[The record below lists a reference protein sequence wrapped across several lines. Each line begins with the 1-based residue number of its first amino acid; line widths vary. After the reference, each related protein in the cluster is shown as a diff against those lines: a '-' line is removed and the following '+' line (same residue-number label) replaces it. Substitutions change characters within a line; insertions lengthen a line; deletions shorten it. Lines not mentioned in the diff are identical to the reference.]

1 MVSKLDAAI
10 ALATKGFEVFP
21 IKAGAKFPPLVK
33 DWPNKATGSPQLFG
47 PWWEQHPDANIG
59 IHTKGMIVI
68 DVDVNKGGDDSLALL
83 EMTYDLPKTLT
94 TRTPTG
100 GRHLYYRS
108 AVAVP
113 NGVDTLGAGLDVRS
127 DRGYVVAPGSEVDAG
142 RYRFEQDCPVADAP
156 EWLVQ
161 KLGTI
166 TPKTSTTSE
175 PVQDAPV
182 DVVERAREWLAKQ
195 PGAIEGEG
203 GDAQTFKVIC
213 ALRDLGPSA
222 EQAGE
227 LLSEWNDRCSPPWS
241 LDELGDKIANA
252 YTYAQNEAGVRA
264 AMPDDFPVVDTSSE
278 PVQKTRKTIQVARLS
293 QFANQESKGAGYLVK
308 GLLQKASHVIAYG
321 PPGGGKTFAL
331 LDLAYHVAAGK
342 EWMGHKVHGGSVLY
356 LPFEGGGGLVKRAQA
371 LRQKYGNADV
381 PFFIASAGFN
391 LREQAGRKELGT
403 LLAEIPQPCVMIVID
418 TLARAL
424 SMSGGDEN
432 SAQDVGQLNSA
443 IAALIESTGACVVL
457 VHHSGKNQN
466 AGARGSSALLGAI
479 DTELVIS
486 DGQIAVSKQRDVEIG
501 APIGFKLVPVVV
513 GVDSDGD
520 EMTSCVVEPDAVGT
534 GPTGRLAG
542 HAKRG
547 FDVLCQLRPDNTSI
561 SDIEWKEAC
570 LEFLPARKASFYDM
584 KNVLMKKRYIVI
596 DNEGLVTRRME

>member
-1 MVSKLDAAI
+1 VTATKLDAAI
-10 ALATKGFEVFP
+10 ALAAKGFEVFP

-33 DWPNKATGSPQLFG
+33 DWPNKASNIVQFFG
-47 PWWEQHPDANIG
+47 PWWDKNPDANIG
-59 IHTKGMIVI
+59 IHAKGMIVI

-83 EMTYDLPKTLT
+83 EMTYGLPSTLT
-94 TRTPTG
+94 TLTPTG
-100 GRHLYYRS
+100 GRHLFFKH
-108 AVAVP
+108 
-113 NGVDTLGAGLDVRS
+113 DTPVGNSVGSLGRGLDIRS
-127 DRGYVVAPGSEVDAG
+127 QSGYVLAPGSQVDAG
-142 RYRFEQDCPVADAP
+142 TYRFDKDIPIADAP
-156 EWLVQ
+156 DWLVL
-161 KLGTI
+161 KLGAVVH
-166 TPKTSTTSE
+166 KTSTSTTD
-175 PVQDAPV
+175 VQDAPV
-182 DVVERAREWLAKQ
+182 DVVARAREWLAKQ
-195 PGAIEGEG
+195 PGAVEGEG

-227 LLSEWNDRCSPPWS
+227 LLAEWNDRCSPPWTPN
-241 LDELGDKIANA
+241 ELGVRVGNA
-252 YTYAQNEAGVRA
+252 YRYAQNDAGARA
-264 AMPDDFPVVDTSSE
+264 AMPDDFPVMDV
-278 PVQKTRKTIQVARLS
+278 PPAPPRKPTKVARLS
-293 QFANQESKGAGYLVK
+293 QFANSENRGPGYLVK

-371 LRQKYGNADV
+371 LRQKYGHEDV
-381 PFFIASAGFN
+381 PFFVAPSSIN
-391 LREQAGRKELGT
+391 LRDQAGRKELGA

-486 DGQIAVSKQRDVEIG
+486 DGQIAVSKQRDVELG
-501 APIGFKLVPVVV
+501 APIGFKLAPVVV
-513 GVDSDGD
+513 GLDSDGD
-520 EMTSCVVEPDAVGT
+520 EMTSCVVEPSAVSA
-534 GPTGRLAG
+534 GPNGRLSG

-547 FDVLCQLRPDNTSI
+547 FEVLCHLRPDNTSI
-561 SDIEWKEAC
+561 SDIEWREAC
-570 LEFLPARKASFYDM
+570 LEFLPARKASFWDM
-584 KNVLMKKRYIVI
+584 KNVLMKKRYVVV
-596 DNEGLVTRRME
+596 DNEGLITRRME

>member
-1 MVSKLDAAI
+1 MTTKLDAAL
-10 ALATKGFEVFP
+10 ALAAKGFEIFP

-33 DWPNKATGSPQLFG
+33 DWPNKATNLGFAVG
-47 PWWEQHPDANIG
+47 EWWTDFWPEANIG
-59 IHTKGMIVI
+59 IHCKGMIVI
-68 DVDVNKGGDDSLALL
+68 DVDPAKGGDDSLALL
-83 EMTYDLPKTLT
+83 EMTYGLPETLT

-100 GRHLYYRS
+100 GRHLYYRTP
-108 AVAVP
+108 VAVP
-113 NGVDTLGAGLDVRS
+113 NGVDSLGAGLDVRS
-127 DRGYVVAPGSEVDAG
+127 ERGYVVAPGSEVEAG
-142 RYRFEQDCPVADAP
+142 RYRFESDTDIADAP
-156 EWLVQ
+156 DWLVL

-166 TPKTSTTSE
+166 VPKTSTSTVD
-175 PVQDAPV
+175 VQDAPV
-182 DVVERAREWLAKQ
+182 GVVERAREWLAKQ

-227 LLSEWNDRCSPPWS
+227 LLAEWNNRCSPPWS
-241 LDELGDKIANA
+241 INELADKIGNA

-264 AMPDDFPVVDTSSE
+264 AMPDDFPYISTSDES
-278 PVQKTRKTIQVARLS
+278 VRKTRKPIHVARLS
-293 QFANQESKGAGYLVK
+293 QFANSENRGPGYLAK
-308 GLLQKASHVIAYG
+308 GLLQKASYAIAYG
-321 PPGGGKTFAL
+321 PPGGGKTFTL
-331 LDLAYHVAAGK
+331 LDLAYHIAAGK
-342 EWMGHKVHGGSVLY
+342 DWMGHKVHGGTVLY

-371 LRQKYGNADV
+371 LRQKYGQEDV
-381 PFFIASAGFN
+381 PFFIAPASFN
-391 LREQAGRKELGT
+391 LRELAGRQV
-403 LLAEIPQPCVMIVID
+403 LASIIADLPEKPVLIVID

-424 SMSGGDEN
+424 MGGDEN
-432 SAQDVGQLNSA
+432 SAQDVGAFNSA
-443 IAALIESTGACVVL
+443 VAALIESTGACVL
-457 VHHSGKNQN
+457 IVHHSGKNQN

-479 DTELVIS
+479 DTELQIS
-486 DGQIAVSKQRDVEIG
+486 DNRVTASKQRDVEIG

-513 GVDSDGD
+513 GLDSDGD

-547 FDVLCQLRPDNTSI
+547 FEVLCQLRPDNTSI

-584 KNVLMKKRYIVI
+584 KHVLLKKRYIVV

>member
-1 MVSKLDAAI
+1 MTASKLDAAI
-10 ALATKGFEVFP
+10 ALAAKGFEVFP

-33 DWPNKATGSPQLFG
+33 DWPNKASNIVQFFG
-47 PWWEQHPDANIG
+47 PWWDKNPDANIG
-59 IHTKGMIVI
+59 IHAKGMIVI

-83 EMTYDLPKTLT
+83 EMTYGLPETLT

-113 NGVDTLGAGLDVRS
+113 NGVDSLGAGLDVRS
-127 DRGYVVAPGSEVDAG
+127 ERGYVVAPGSEVEAG

-182 DVVERAREWLAKQ
+182 DVVERAQEWLAKQ
-195 PGAIEGEG
+195 PGAVEGEG

-227 LLSEWNDRCSPPWS
+227 LLAEWNERCSPPWS
-241 LDELGDKIANA
+241 LDELGDKITNA
-252 YTYAQNEAGVRA
+252 YTYAQNDAGARA
-264 AMPDDFPVVDTSSE
+264 AMPDDFPVVDV
-278 PVQKTRKTIQVARLS
+278 PPAPPRKPTKVTRLS
-293 QFANQESKGAGYLVK
+293 QFANQESKGAGYLAK
-308 GLLQKASHVIAYG
+308 GLLQKASYAIAYG
-321 PPGGGKTFAL
+321 PPGGGKTFTL
-331 LDLAYHVAAGK
+331 LDLAYHIAAGK
-342 EWMGHKVHGGSVLY
+342 EWMGHKVHGGPVLY
-356 LPFEGGGGLVKRAQA
+356 LPFEGGGGLIKRAQA
-371 LRQKYGNADV
+371 LRQKYGQEDV
-381 PFFIASAGFN
+381 PFFIAPASFN
-391 LREQAGRKELGT
+391 LREQTGRKELGAVIAD
-403 LLAEIPQPCVMIVID
+403 LPEKPVLIVID

-424 SMSGGDEN
+424 MGGDEN
-432 SAQDVGQLNSA
+432 SAQDVGAFNSA
-443 IAALIESTGACVVL
+443 VAALIESTGACVL
-457 VHHSGKNQN
+457 IVHHSGKNQN

-479 DTELVIS
+479 DTELQIS
-486 DGQIAVSKQRDVEIG
+486 DNRVTASKQRDVEIG

-513 GVDSDGD
+513 GVDPDGD

>member
-1 MVSKLDAAI
+1 MANKLDAAI
-10 ALATKGFEVFP
+10 ALAAKGFEVFP
-21 IKAGAKFPPLVK
+21 IKPGAKFPPLIK

-47 PWWEQHPDANIG
+47 PWWDQWPDANIG
-59 IHTKGMIVI
+59 IHTKGLVVI

-83 EMTYDLPKTLT
+83 EMTYGLPETLT

-100 GRHLYYRS
+100 GRHLYYRTS
-108 AVAVP
+108 VAVP
-113 NGVDTLGAGLDVRS
+113 NGVDSLGAGLDVRS
-127 DRGYVVAPGSEVDAG
+127 ERGYVVAPGSEVDAG
-142 RYRFEQDCPVADAP
+142 RYRYEQDIPVSPAP
-156 EWLVQ
+156 DWLIQ
-161 KLGTI
+161 KLGAVVH
-166 TPKTSTTSE
+166 KTSTTSE
-175 PVQDAPV
+175 PVQDA
-182 DVVERAREWLAKQ
+182 DASVVERAREWLAKQ
-195 PGAIEGEG
+195 PGAVEGEG

-227 LLSEWNDRCSPPWS
+227 LLAEWNERCSPPWS
-241 LDELGDKIANA
+241 LDELGDKITNA

-264 AMPDDFPVVDTSSE
+264 ALPDDFPVMDV
-278 PVQKTRKTIQVARLS
+278 PPAPPRKPTKVARLS
-293 QFANQESKGAGYLVK
+293 QFANSESRGPGYLVK

-342 EWMGHKVHGGSVLY
+342 EWMGHKVHGGPVLY
-356 LPFEGGGGLVKRAQA
+356 LPFEGGGGLIKRAQA
-371 LRQKYGNADV
+371 LRQKYGDADV
-381 PFFIASAGFN
+381 PFFIAPASFN
-391 LREQAGRKELGT
+391 LRELAGRQV
-403 LLAEIPQPCVMIVID
+403 LASIIADLPEKPVLVVID

-424 SMSGGDEN
+424 VGGDEN
-432 SAQDVGQLNSA
+432 SAQDVGAFNSA
-443 IAALIESTGACVVL
+443 VAALIEATGACVLV

-479 DTELVIS
+479 DTELQIS
-486 DGQIAVSKQRDVEIG
+486 DNRVTASKQRDVEIG

-513 GVDSDGD
+513 GLDSDGD

-547 FDVLCQLRPDNTSI
+547 FEVLCQLRPDNTSI

-584 KNVLMKKRYIVI
+584 KHVLLKKRYIVV

>member
-1 MVSKLDAAI
+1 MTTKLDAAI
-10 ALATKGFEVFP
+10 ALAAKGFEVFP
-21 IKAGAKFPPLVK
+21 IKPGAKFPPLVK
-33 DWPNKATGSPQLFG
+33 DWPNKASNIVQFFG
-47 PWWEQHPDANIG
+47 PWWDKNPDANIG
-59 IHTKGMIVI
+59 IHAKGMIVI

-83 EMTYDLPKTLT
+83 EMTHGFPETLT
-94 TRTPTG
+94 TITPTG
-100 GRHLYYRS
+100 GRHLFYRTD
-108 AVAVP
+108 APVA
-113 NGVDTLGAGLDVRS
+113 NGVDCLGRGVDIRGQN
-127 DRGYVVAPGSEVDAG
+127 GYVVAPGSEVEAG
-142 RYRFEQDCPVADAP
+142 RYRFDKDIPIAYAP
-156 EWLVQ
+156 DWLVL
-161 KLGTI
+161 KLGTVVH
-166 TPKTSTTSE
+166 KTSTSTID
-175 PVQDAPV
+175 VQDAPV

-195 PGAIEGEG
+195 PGAVEGEG

-227 LLSEWNDRCSPPWS
+227 LLANWNDRCSPPWS
-241 LDELGDKIANA
+241 PSELGVKVDNA
-252 YTYAQNEAGVRA
+252 YAYAQNDAGARA
-264 AMPDDFPVVDTSSE
+264 AMPDDFPVMDV
-278 PVQKTRKTIQVARLS
+278 PAAPPRKPTKVTRLS
-293 QFANQESKGAGYLVK
+293 QFANQESKGAGYLAK
-308 GLLQKASHVIAYG
+308 GLLQKASYAIAYG
-321 PPGGGKTFAL
+321 PPGGGKTFTL
-331 LDLAYHVAAGK
+331 LDLAYNIAAGK
-342 EWMGHKVHGGSVLY
+342 DWMGHKVHGGPVLY

-371 LRQKYGNADV
+371 LRQKYGQEDV
-381 PFFIASAGFN
+381 PFFIAPASFN
-391 LREQAGRKELGT
+391 LRELAGRQV
-403 LLAEIPQPCVMIVID
+403 LASVIADLPEKPVLIVID

-424 SMSGGDEN
+424 MGGDEN
-432 SAQDVGQLNSA
+432 SAQDVGAFNSA
-443 IAALIESTGACVVL
+443 VAALIEATGACVMV

-479 DTELVIS
+479 DTELQIS
-486 DGQIAVSKQRDVEIG
+486 DNRVTASKQRDVEIG

-547 FDVLCQLRPDNTSI
+547 FEVLCQIRPDNTSI

>member
-1 MVSKLDAAI
+1 VTATKLDAAI
-10 ALATKGFEVFP
+10 ALAAKGFEVFP
-21 IKAGAKFPPLVK
+21 IKPGAKFPPLIK

-47 PWWEQHPDANIG
+47 PWWDQWPEANIG
-59 IHTKGMIVI
+59 VHCKGLVVI
-68 DVDVNKGGDDSLALL
+68 DVDPAKGGDDSLEFLC
-83 EMTYDLPKTLT
+83 MTHDLPDTLT

-100 GRHLYYRS
+100 GRHLFYYTDKP
-108 AVAVP
+108 VA
-113 NGVDTLGAGLDVRS
+113 NGVDVLGKGLDVRS
-127 DRGYVVAPGSEVDAG
+127 QNGYVVAPGSEVSTG
-142 RYRFEQDCPVADAP
+142 RYRFEADRPVADAP
-156 EWLVQ
+156 DWLVQ

-166 TPKTSTTSE
+166 VPKTSTTSE

-195 PGAIEGEG
+195 SGAVEGEG

-227 LLSEWNDRCSPPWS
+227 LLAEWNDRCSPPWS
-241 LDELGDKIANA
+241 LDELGDKITNA

-264 AMPDDFPVVDTSSE
+264 ALPDDFPVMDV
-278 PVQKTRKTIQVARLS
+278 PPAPPRKPTKVARLS
-293 QFANQESKGAGYLVK
+293 QFANSESKGPGYLAK
-308 GLLQKASHVIAYG
+308 GLLQKASYAIAYG
-321 PPGGGKTFAL
+321 PPGGGKTFTL
-331 LDLAYHVAAGK
+331 LDLAYHIAAGK
-342 EWMGHKVHGGSVLY
+342 EWMGHKVHGGTVLY
-356 LPFEGGGGLVKRAQA
+356 LPFEGGGGLIKRAQA
-371 LRQKYGNADV
+371 LRQKYGDADV
-381 PFFIASAGFN
+381 PFFIAPASFN
-391 LREQAGRKELGT
+391 LREQTGRKELGAVIAD
-403 LLAEIPQPCVMIVID
+403 LPEKPVLIVID

-424 SMSGGDEN
+424 MGGDEN
-432 SAQDVGQLNSA
+432 SAQDVGAFNSA
-443 IAALIESTGACVVL
+443 VAALIESTGACVL
-457 VHHSGKNQN
+457 IVHHSGKNQN

-479 DTELVIS
+479 DTELQIS
-486 DGQIAVSKQRDVEIG
+486 DNRVTASKQRDVEIG

-513 GVDSDGD
+513 GLDSDGD

-584 KNVLMKKRYIVI
+584 KHVLLKKRYIVV

>member
-10 ALATKGFEVFP
+10 ALAAKGFEVFP

-33 DWPNKATGSPQLFG
+33 DWPNKASNIVQFFG
-47 PWWEQHPDANIG
+47 PWWDKNPDANIG

-83 EMTYDLPKTLT
+83 EMTYDLPQTLT

-195 PGAIEGEG
+195 PGAVEGEG

-222 EQAGE
+222 DQAGE
-227 LLSEWNDRCSPPWS
+227 LLAEWNDRCSPPWS
-241 LDELGDKIANA
+241 LDELGDKITNA

-264 AMPDDFPVVDTSSE
+264 ALPDDFPVVDAPPAT
-278 PVQKTRKTIQVARLS
+278 PRKPTKVARLS
-293 QFANQESKGAGYLVK
+293 QFANRESKGAGYLAK
-308 GLLQKASHVIAYG
+308 GLLQKASYAIAYG
-321 PPGGGKTFAL
+321 PPGGGKTFTL
-331 LDLAYHVAAGK
+331 LDLAYHIAAGK
-342 EWMGHKVHGGSVLY
+342 DWMGHKVHGGPVLY

-371 LRQKYGNADV
+371 LRQKYGDADV
-381 PFFIASAGFN
+381 PFFIASASFN
-391 LREQAGRKELGT
+391 LREQAGRKELGAIIAD
-403 LLAEIPQPCVMIVID
+403 LPEKPVLIVID

-424 SMSGGDEN
+424 MGGDEN
-432 SAQDVGQLNSA
+432 SAQDVGAFNSA
-443 IAALIESTGACVVL
+443 IAALIESTGACVLV

-479 DTELVIS
+479 DTELMICDNQVI
-486 DGQIAVSKQRDVEIG
+486 ASKQRDVEIG

-547 FDVLCQLRPDNTSI
+547 FDVLCQLRPNNTSI

>member
-1 MVSKLDAAI
+1 
-10 ALATKGFEVFP
+10 
-21 IKAGAKFPPLVK
+21 
-33 DWPNKATGSPQLFG
+33 
-47 PWWEQHPDANIG
+47 
-59 IHTKGMIVI
+59 
-68 DVDVNKGGDDSLALL
+68 VDIRGQN
-83 EMTYDLPKTLT
+83 
-94 TRTPTG
+94 
-100 GRHLYYRS
+100 
-108 AVAVP
+108 
-113 NGVDTLGAGLDVRS
+113 
-127 DRGYVVAPGSEVDAG
+127 GYVVAPGSEVEAG
-142 RYRFEQDCPVADAP
+142 RYRFDKDIPIADAP
-156 EWLVQ
+156 DWLVL
-161 KLGTI
+161 KLGTVVH
-166 TPKTSTTSE
+166 KTSTSTID
-175 PVQDAPV
+175 VQDAPV

-195 PGAIEGEG
+195 PGAVEGEG

-227 LLSEWNDRCSPPWS
+227 LLANWNDRCSPPWS
-241 LDELGDKIANA
+241 PSELGVKVDNA
-252 YTYAQNEAGVRA
+252 YAYAQNDAGARA
-264 AMPDDFPVVDTSSE
+264 AMPDDFPVMDV
-278 PVQKTRKTIQVARLS
+278 PAAPPRKPTKVTRLS
-293 QFANQESKGAGYLVK
+293 HFANQESKGAGYLAK
-308 GLLQKASHVIAYG
+308 GLLQKASYAIAYG
-321 PPGGGKTFAL
+321 PPGGGKTFTL
-331 LDLAYHVAAGK
+331 LDLAYNIAAGK
-342 EWMGHKVHGGSVLY
+342 DWMGHKVHGGPVLY

-371 LRQKYGNADV
+371 LRQKYGQEDV
-381 PFFIASAGFN
+381 PFFIAPASFN
-391 LREQAGRKELGT
+391 LRELAGRQV
-403 LLAEIPQPCVMIVID
+403 LASVIADLPEKPVLIVID

-424 SMSGGDEN
+424 MGGDEN
-432 SAQDVGQLNSA
+432 SAQDVGAFNSA
-443 IAALIESTGACVVL
+443 VAALIEATGACVMV

-479 DTELVIS
+479 DTELQIS
-486 DGQIAVSKQRDVEIG
+486 DNRVTASKQRDVEIG

-547 FDVLCQLRPDNTSI
+547 FEVLCQIRPDNTSI

>member
-1 MVSKLDAAI
+1 VTASKLDAAI
-10 ALATKGFEVFP
+10 ALAAKGFEVFP

-33 DWPNKATGSPQLFG
+33 DWPNKASNIVQFFG
-47 PWWEQHPDANIG
+47 PWWDKNPDANIG
-59 IHTKGMIVI
+59 IHAKGMIVI

-83 EMTYDLPKTLT
+83 EMTYGLPETLT

-113 NGVDTLGAGLDVRS
+113 NGVDSLGAGLDVRS
-127 DRGYVVAPGSEVDAG
+127 ERGYVVAPGSEVEAG

-182 DVVERAREWLAKQ
+182 DVVERAQEWLAKQ
-195 PGAIEGEG
+195 PGAVEGEG

-227 LLSEWNDRCSPPWS
+227 LLAEWNERCSPPWS
-241 LDELGDKIANA
+241 LDELGDKITNA
-252 YTYAQNEAGVRA
+252 YTYAQNDAGARA
-264 AMPDDFPVVDTSSE
+264 AMPDDFPVVDV
-278 PVQKTRKTIQVARLS
+278 PPAPPRKPTKVTRLS
-293 QFANQESKGAGYLVK
+293 QFANQESKGAGYLAK
-308 GLLQKASHVIAYG
+308 GLLQKASYAIAYG
-321 PPGGGKTFAL
+321 PPGGGKTFTL
-331 LDLAYHVAAGK
+331 LDLAYHIAAGK
-342 EWMGHKVHGGSVLY
+342 EWMGHKVHGGPVLY
-356 LPFEGGGGLVKRAQA
+356 LPFEGGGGLIKRAQA
-371 LRQKYGNADV
+371 LRQKYGQEDV
-381 PFFIASAGFN
+381 PFFIAPASFN
-391 LREQAGRKELGT
+391 LREQTGRKELGAVIAD
-403 LLAEIPQPCVMIVID
+403 LPEKPVLIVID

-424 SMSGGDEN
+424 MGGDEN
-432 SAQDVGQLNSA
+432 SAQDVGAFNSA
-443 IAALIESTGACVVL
+443 VAALIESTGACVL
-457 VHHSGKNQN
+457 IVHHSGKNQN

-479 DTELVIS
+479 DTELQIS
-486 DGQIAVSKQRDVEIG
+486 DNRVTASKQRDVEIG

-513 GVDSDGD
+513 GVDPDGD

>member
-1 MVSKLDAAI
+1 MANKLDAAI
-10 ALATKGFEVFP
+10 ALAAKGFEVFP
-21 IKAGAKFPPLVK
+21 IKAGAKFPPLIK

-47 PWWEQHPDANIG
+47 PWWDQWPEANIG
-59 IHTKGMIVI
+59 IHTKGLVVI

-83 EMTYDLPKTLT
+83 EMTYGLPETLT

-100 GRHLYYRS
+100 GRHLYYRTS
-108 AVAVP
+108 VAVP
-113 NGVDTLGAGLDVRS
+113 NGVDSLGAGLDVRS
-127 DRGYVVAPGSEVDAG
+127 ERGYVVAPGSEVDAG
-142 RYRFEQDCPVADAP
+142 RYRFEHDTYVADAP
-156 EWLVQ
+156 DWLVQ

-166 TPKTSTTSE
+166 VPKTSTTSE
-175 PVQDAPV
+175 PVQDA
-182 DVVERAREWLAKQ
+182 DASVVERAREWLAKQ
-195 PGAIEGEG
+195 PGAVEGEG

-227 LLSEWNDRCSPPWS
+227 LLAEWNERCSPPWS
-241 LDELGDKIANA
+241 IDELSDKIANA

-264 AMPDDFPVVDTSSE
+264 AMPEDFPFFDISE
-278 PVQKTRKTIQVARLS
+278 ERVEKKRKTIHVARLS
-293 QFANQESKGAGYLVK
+293 QFANSESKGPGYLAK
-308 GLLQKASHVIAYG
+308 GLLQKASYAIAYG
-321 PPGGGKTFAL
+321 PPGGGKTFTL
-331 LDLAYHVAAGK
+331 LDLAYHIAAGK
-342 EWMGHKVHGGSVLY
+342 EWMGHKVHGGPVLY
-356 LPFEGGGGLVKRAQA
+356 LPFEGGGGLIKRAQA
-371 LRQKYGNADV
+371 LRQKYGNEDV
-381 PFFIASAGFN
+381 PFFIAPASFN
-391 LREQAGRKELGT
+391 LRELAGRQV
-403 LLAEIPQPCVMIVID
+403 LAGIIADLPEKPVLIVID

-424 SMSGGDEN
+424 MGGDEN
-432 SAQDVGQLNSA
+432 SAQDVGAFNSA
-443 IAALIESTGACVVL
+443 VAALIESTGACVL
-457 VHHSGKNQN
+457 IVHHSGKNQN

-479 DTELVIS
+479 DTELQIS
-486 DGQIAVSKQRDVEIG
+486 DNRVTASKQRDVEIG

-513 GVDSDGD
+513 GLDSDGD
-520 EMTSCVVEPDAVGT
+520 EMTSCVVEPDAVGN

-584 KNVLMKKRYIVI
+584 KNVLLKKRYIVV

>member
-1 MVSKLDAAI
+1 MTNKLDAAI
-10 ALATKGFEVFP
+10 ALAAKGFEVFP
-21 IKAGAKFPPLVK
+21 IKAGAKFPPLIK

-47 PWWEQHPDANIG
+47 PWWDQWPDANIG
-59 IHTKGMIVI
+59 IHCKGLVVI
-68 DVDVNKGGDDSLALL
+68 DIDVNKGGDDSLALL
-83 EMTYDLPKTLT
+83 EMTYGLPETLT

-113 NGVDTLGAGLDVRS
+113 NGVDCLGAGLDVRS
-127 DRGYVVAPGSEVDAG
+127 DRGYVVAPGSEVEAG
-142 RYRFEQDCPVADAP
+142 RYVFEQDGIVADAP
-156 EWLVQ
+156 DWLIQ

-166 TPKTSTTSE
+166 IPKTSTTSE
-175 PVQDAPV
+175 PVQDA
-182 DVVERAREWLAKQ
+182 DASVVERAREWLAKQ
-195 PGAIEGEG
+195 PGAVEGEG
-203 GDAQTFKVIC
+203 GDAHTFKVIC

-227 LLSEWNDRCSPPWS
+227 LLAGWNERCSPPWS
-241 LDELGDKIANA
+241 LDELGDKINNA

-264 AMPDDFPVVDTSSE
+264 ALPDDFPVMDAPPAV
-278 PVQKTRKTIQVARLS
+278 PRKPTKVARLS
-293 QFANQESKGAGYLVK
+293 QFANSESKGPGYLAK
-308 GLLQKASHVIAYG
+308 GLLQKASYAIAYG
-321 PPGGGKTFAL
+321 PPGGGKTFTL
-331 LDLAYHVAAGK
+331 LDLAYHIAAGK
-342 EWMGHKVHGGSVLY
+342 EWMGHKVHGGPVLY

-371 LRQKYGNADV
+371 LRQKYGNEDV
-381 PFFIASAGFN
+381 PFFIAPASFN
-391 LREQAGRKELGT
+391 LREQTGRKELGAVIAD
-403 LLAEIPQPCVMIVID
+403 LPEKPVLIVID

-424 SMSGGDEN
+424 SISGGDEN
-432 SAQDVGQLNSA
+432 SAQDVGSFNSA
-443 IAALIESTGACVVL
+443 VAALIESTGACVL
-457 VHHSGKNQN
+457 IVHHSGKNQN

-479 DTELVIS
+479 DTELMIS
-486 DGQIAVSKQRDVEIG
+486 DNRVTASKQRDVEIG

-513 GVDSDGD
+513 GLDSDGD
-520 EMTSCVVEPDAVGT
+520 EMTSCVVEPDAVGS

-584 KNVLMKKRYIVI
+584 KHVLLKKRYIVV
-596 DNEGLVTRRME
+596 DNEGLVTRRCE